1 MYLVSVIL
9 PCYNVAETLDE
20 ALESLAQQTLVDF
33 EIIAVDDG
41 STDATLEILKHW
53 GEKDK
58 RIKVISSQHQGVIG
72 AANLGLS
79 YCSASFIARMDAD
92 DRSHPDRLASQ
103 HTYLQTNP
111 GTAVV
116 GSLVKAFSENGVRE
130 GYRLYVKWLNSL
142 VTDEEIRREMFVESP
157 IANPSMM
164 IRKSWMD
171 KMGGYKDHGWPE
183 DYDLLLRLYIAGAK
197 FSKVPYVLLEWR
209 DHPNRI
215 TRTDSRYSV
224 TNFLKAKAHYLA
236 GGPLRGRDSV
246 IIWGAGMMGRRLGK
260 HLGTL
265 NSPLVAYVDI
275 DPKKIGRQRR
285 GLPIIAPEELTAA
298 WAQYKNPVILAAVGA
313 RHARGL
319 IRKRLIGFGF
329 VEGVDWWAA
338 A

>member
-1 MYLVSVIL
+1 MLIL
-9 PCYNVAETLDE
+9 QA
-20 ALESLAQQTLVDF
+20 
-33 EIIAVDDG
+33 
-41 STDATLEILKHW
+41 
-53 GEKDK
+53 
-58 RIKVISSQHQGVIG
+58 
-72 AANLGLS
+72 
-79 YCSASFIARMDAD
+79 
-92 DRSHPDRLASQ
+92 
-103 HTYLQTNP
+103 NP

-116 GSLVKAFSENGVRE
+116 GSLVKAFSEDGVRE
-130 GYRLYVKWLNSL
+130 GYHLYVKWLNSL
-142 VTDEEIRREMFVESP
+142 VTNEEIRREMFVESP

-171 KMGGYKDHGWPE
+171 KMGGYQDHGWPE
-183 DYDLLLRLYIAGAK
+183 DYDLLLRLYTAGAT
-197 FSKVPYVLLEWR
+197 FAKVPNVLLEWR

-236 GGPLRGRDSV
+236 DGPLRGRDSV

-260 HLGTL
+260 HLGVL
-265 NSPLVAYVDI
+265 NLPLRAYVDI

-285 GLPIIAPEELTAA
+285 GLPIIAPEELMVN
-298 WAQYKNPVILAAVGA
+298 WNQYKNPVILAAVGA

-319 IRKRLIGFGF
+319 IRKRLMGFGL

>member
-1 MYLVSVIL
+1 MHLVSVIL
-9 PCYNVAETLDE
+9 PCFNVAETLDE
-20 ALESLAQQTLVDF
+20 ALESLVQQTLVDF
-33 EIIAVDDG
+33 DIVAVDDG
-41 STDATLEILKHW
+41 STDSTLEILENW
-53 GEKDK
+53 AEKDN

-79 YCSASFIARMDAD
+79 KCNAPYIARMDAD
-92 DRSHPDRLASQ
+92 DRAHPDRLAAQ
-103 HTYLQTNP
+103 LTYFENNP

-116 GSLVKAFSENGVRE
+116 GSLVRAFSEDGVRE
-130 GYRLYVKWLNSL
+130 GYRLYVQWLNSL
-142 VTDEEIRREMFVESP
+142 VTNKEIRREMFVESP

-171 KMGGYKDHGWPE
+171 KMGGYQDHGWPE
-183 DYDLLLRLYIAGAK
+183 DYDLLLRLYTAGAV
-197 FSKVPYVLLEWR
+197 FAKVPRVLLEWR

-224 TNFLKAKAHYLA
+224 TNFLKAKAHYLV
-236 GGPLRGRDSV
+236 GGPLRDRDSV

-260 HLGTL
+260 HLGAL
-265 NSPLVAYVDI
+265 EMPLRAYVDI

-285 GLPIIAPEELTAA
+285 GQPIIAPEVLPVV
-298 WAQYKNPVILAAVGA
+298 WDKYKNPVILAAVGA
-313 RHARGL
+313 RYARGL
-319 IRKRLIGFGF
+319 IRKRLTAFGF